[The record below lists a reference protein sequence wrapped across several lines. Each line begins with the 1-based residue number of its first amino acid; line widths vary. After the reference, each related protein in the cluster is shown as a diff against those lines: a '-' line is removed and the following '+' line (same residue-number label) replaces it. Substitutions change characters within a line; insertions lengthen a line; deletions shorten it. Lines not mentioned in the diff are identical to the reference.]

1 MQARTS
7 ACGLHRC
14 RMQTKKL
21 LYVVDVIL
29 VVILFYS
36 LAAIALL
43 E

>member
-7 ACGLHRC
+7 ADVGSRP
-14 RMQTKKL
+14 KL